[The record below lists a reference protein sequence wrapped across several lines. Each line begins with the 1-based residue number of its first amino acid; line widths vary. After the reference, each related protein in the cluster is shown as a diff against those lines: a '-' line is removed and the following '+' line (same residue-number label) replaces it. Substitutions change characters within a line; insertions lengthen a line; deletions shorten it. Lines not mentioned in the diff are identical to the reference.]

1 MSGQGRIIPGLFR
14 GPLRRPRLI
23 GGDHPAESLL
33 LLLAWLILAA
43 LALFAVF
50 ARFVAPDD
58 PIILDIAHRLRPPS
72 LTHLFGT
79 DEGGRDIFS
88 RVVYGTRYSLG
99 VAAAIVFAAAIFGV
113 VYGAISGMASRRVDD
128 VMMRIVDLFFGFP
141 ALVLAM
147 AVAAAIGRGLDSV
160 ALSLAV
166 IWWPGYARLVR
177 GEVLRLRERP
187 HVEAAR
193 ALGVSTFTLL
203 RRHIIPFVL
212 QEVNVRV
219 TTDIGYALVAVTA
232 LSFLGLGAESPT
244 PEWGLLIRD
253 SRPYFG
259 SAWWYLV
266 FPGLMIMLTA
276 TAFSII
282 GDWLAARRRRGGMP

>member
-1 MSGQGRIIPGLFR
+1 MRAPSLTSSVSR
-14 GPLRRPRLI
+14 LRSSH
-23 GGDHPAESLL
+23 GL
-33 LLLAWLILAA
+33 LLLAWLITVVLAA
-43 LALFAVF
+43 FALLPGLI
-50 ARFVAPDD
+50 APAD
-58 PIILDIAHRLRPPS
+58 PIFLDIAHRLQGLS
-72 LTHLFGT
+72 LAHPFGT
-79 DEGGRDIFS
+79 DEGGRDILS

-99 VAAAIVFAAAIFGV
+99 VSVGIVVCAAAFGV
-113 VYGAISGMASRRVDD
+113 AYGAASGMASRWVDNL
-128 VMMRIVDLFFGFP
+128 MMRIVDLFFGFP

-160 ALSLAV
+160 ALSLAA

-193 ALGVSTFTLL
+193 ALGVSPAKLL
-203 RRHIIPFVL
+203 LRHIIPFVI

-232 LSFLGLGAESPT
+232 LSFLGLGAKSPT

-266 FPGLMIMLTA
+266 FPGTMIMLTA
-276 TAFSII
+276 AAFSII
-282 GDWLAARRRRGGMP
+282 GDHLASRRDAGRGR

>member
-1 MSGQGRIIPGLFR
+1 VSLTFARSRLRLGRPRGVLLPLALLIVAVLAAFALFPGLIA
-14 GPLRRPRLI
+14 PKDPI
-23 GGDHPAESLL
+23 
-33 LLLAWLILAA
+33 A
-43 LALFAVF
+43 LAMA
-50 ARFVAPDD
+50 D
-58 PIILDIAHRLRPPS
+58 RLKPPS
-72 LTHLFGT
+72 LIHLFGT

-99 VAAAIVFAAAIFGV
+99 VAVAIVFSSAVFGV
-113 VYGAISGMASRRVDD
+113 VYGAISGMARGWLDD

-141 ALVLAM
+141 ALVLAL
-147 AVAAAIGRGLDSV
+147 AVAASIGRGLDSV
-160 ALSLAV
+160 ALSLAI

-193 ALGVSTFTLL
+193 ALGVSTPTIL
-203 RRHIIPFVL
+203 RRHIIPFVA

-232 LSFLGLGAESPT
+232 LSFLGLGANSPT

-266 FPGLMIMLTA
+266 FPGTMIMLTA
-276 TAFSII
+276 TAFSLI
-282 GDWLAARRRRGGMP
+282 GDALAARRGA

>member
-1 MSGQGRIIPGLFR
+1 MSEQRRVASGIFGR
-14 GPLRRPRLI
+14 RRHGAGHGR
-23 GGDHPAESLL
+23 PAERLL
-33 LLLAWLILAA
+33 LVLAWAIVAA
-43 LALFAVF
+43 LALFVF
-50 ARFVAPDD
+50 FAGFIAPYD
-58 PIILDIAHRLRPPS
+58 PIILDIGHRLRPPS
-72 LTHLFGT
+72 LDHLFGT

-88 RVVYGTRYSLG
+88 RIVYGTRYSLG
-99 VAAAIVFAAAIFGV
+99 VTAVIVFAAAIFGLA
-113 VYGAISGMASRRVDD
+113 YGAVSGMASRRVDD
-128 VMMRIVDLFFGFP
+128 VMMRAVDLFFGFP

-193 ALGVSTFTLL
+193 ALGVSTLTQL

-282 GDWLAARRRRGGMP
+282 GDALAAHQRRSGAP

>member
-1 MSGQGRIIPGLFR
+1 MSTTLQTARRRRGRPRGVLAPAALLVIVILIAFALVPGL
-14 GPLRRPRLI
+14 I
-23 GGDHPAESLL
+23 
-33 LLLAWLILAA
+33 
-43 LALFAVF
+43 
-50 ARFVAPDD
+50 APDN
-58 PIILDIAHRLRPPS
+58 PVALNMAERLKPPS
-72 LTHLFGT
+72 FAHLFGT

-99 VAAAIVFAAAIFGV
+99 VAIAIVFASALFGV
-113 VYGAISGMASRRVDD
+113 VYGAVSGMARGSVDN

-141 ALVLAM
+141 ALVLAL
-147 AVAAAIGRGLDSV
+147 AVAASIGRGLGSV
-160 ALSLAV
+160 ALSLTI

-193 ALGVSTFTLL
+193 ALGVSNLTIL
-203 RRHIIPFVL
+203 RRHILPFVA

-232 LSFLGLGAESPT
+232 LSFLGLGANSPT

-266 FPGLMIMLTA
+266 FPGTMIMLTA
-276 TAFSII
+276 TAFSLI
-282 GDWLAARRRRGGMP
+282 GDALAARRGG

>member
-1 MSGQGRIIPGLFR
+1 MALLVILVLVAFTLVPGLIA
-14 GPLRRPRLI
+14 PHDPV
-23 GGDHPAESLL
+23 
-33 LLLAWLILAA
+33 A
-43 LALFAVF
+43 LAMV
-50 ARFVAPDD
+50 D
-58 PIILDIAHRLRPPS
+58 RLKPPS
-72 LTHLFGT
+72 FAHLFGT

-99 VAAAIVFAAAIFGV
+99 VAIAIVFASALFGV
-113 VYGAISGMASRRVDD
+113 VYGAVSGMARGSIDN

-141 ALVLAM
+141 ALVLAL
-147 AVAAAIGRGLDSV
+147 AVAASIGRGLGSV
-160 ALSLAV
+160 ALSLTI

-193 ALGVSTFTLL
+193 ALGVSNLTIL
-203 RRHIIPFVL
+203 RRHILPFVA

-232 LSFLGLGAESPT
+232 LSFLGLGANSPT

-266 FPGLMIMLTA
+266 FPGTMIMLTA
-276 TAFSII
+276 TAFSLI
-282 GDWLAARRRRGGMP
+282 GDALAARRGG

>member
-1 MSGQGRIIPGLFR
+1 MTHLAAELYRRGGRRWGGLSIFAWAIVIVLAAFALLPGL
-14 GPLRRPRLI
+14 I
-23 GGDHPAESLL
+23 
-33 LLLAWLILAA
+33 
-43 LALFAVF
+43 
-50 ARFVAPDD
+50 APYD
-58 PIILDIAHRLRPPS
+58 PVILDIANRLKPPS
-72 LTHLFGT
+72 LAHLFGT

-88 RVVYGTRYSLG
+88 RVVHGTRYSLG
-99 VAAAIVFAAAIFGV
+99 VAVAIVFAAGLFGV
-113 VYGAISGMASRRVDD
+113 IYGAVSGMSRRAIDD

-141 ALVLAM
+141 ALVLAL

-160 ALSLAV
+160 ALSLAI

-193 ALGVSTFTLL
+193 ALGVSTGALL
-203 RRHIIPFVL
+203 RRHIVPFVT

-232 LSFLGLGAESPT
+232 LSFLGLGANSPT

-266 FPGLMIMLTA
+266 FPGLIIMLTA

-282 GDWLAARRRRGGMP
+282 GDMLAGRRSG

>member
-1 MSGQGRIIPGLFR
+1 MLTPLALLVVVVLAAFTLLPGLIA
-14 GPLRRPRLI
+14 PHDPV
-23 GGDHPAESLL
+23 
-33 LLLAWLILAA
+33 A
-43 LALFAVF
+43 LAMA
-50 ARFVAPDD
+50 D
-58 PIILDIAHRLRPPS
+58 RLKPPS
-72 LTHLFGT
+72 LAHWFGT

-99 VAAAIVFAAAIFGV
+99 VAVAIVFASALFGV
-113 VYGAISGMASRRVDD
+113 VYGAVSGMARGWVDNLL
-128 VMMRIVDLFFGFP
+128 MRIVDLFFGFP
-141 ALVLAM
+141 ALVLAL
-147 AVAAAIGRGLDSV
+147 AVAASIGRGLDSV
-160 ALSLAV
+160 ALSLAI

-193 ALGVSTFTLL
+193 ALGVSDLTIL
-203 RRHIIPFVL
+203 RRHIIPFVA

-232 LSFLGLGAESPT
+232 LSFLGLGANSPT

-253 SRPYFG
+253 SRSYFG

-266 FPGLMIMLTA
+266 FPGTMIMITA
-276 TAFSII
+276 TAFSLI
-282 GDWLAARRRRGGMP
+282 GDALASRRGV

>member
-1 MSGQGRIIPGLFR
+1 MSMAAEKSRTRFARSPGVLTTLALAVLVVLAAFTLFPGL
-14 GPLRRPRLI
+14 I
-23 GGDHPAESLL
+23 
-33 LLLAWLILAA
+33 
-43 LALFAVF
+43 
-50 ARFVAPDD
+50 APHD
-58 PIILDIAHRLRPPS
+58 PITLAMGDRLKPPS
-72 LTHLFGT
+72 AVHLFGT

-99 VAAAIVFAAAIFGV
+99 VAIVIVFSSAIFGV
-113 VYGAISGMASRRVDD
+113 IYGAVSGMARGWVDD

-141 ALVLAM
+141 ALVLAL
-147 AVAAAIGRGLDSV
+147 AVAASIGRGLDSV
-160 ALSLAV
+160 ALSLSI

-193 ALGVSTFTLL
+193 ALGVSTLTIL
-203 RRHIIPFVL
+203 RRHIIPFVA

-232 LSFLGLGAESPT
+232 LSFLGLGANSPT

-266 FPGLMIMLTA
+266 FPGTMIMLTA
-276 TAFSII
+276 TAFSLV
-282 GDWLAARRRRGGMP
+282 GDALAARRGG